1 MCLCVC
7 FVRQA
12 KRGNNLPDLSWEL
25 GLADEPE
32 GELDE

>member
-1 MCLCVC
+1 MHPLLYI
-7 FVRQA
+7 QA

-25 GLADEPE
+25 GHADEPE